1 MSIVNFKE
9 FIFIS
14 SNGIKSRFILFFKLM
29 CAQGSIF
36 DPRRR
41 RMLGKTRASVE
52 VANAAAREWRQVW
65 LIAGYAKWR
74 DGEASS

>member
-1 MSIVNFKE
+1 
-9 FIFIS
+9 
-14 SNGIKSRFILFFKLM
+14 M